1 MGICSDLIF
10 DEICIHVICAISYTA
25 TENEAACMIQFLKV
39 LDQLS
44 AQEFVV
50 SPDDDVEAGPN
61 SPSSP
66 ASPTALT
73 TLLQDVNICEVVCV
87 GKYLLCIRYM

>member
-25 TENEAACMIQFLKV
+25 TENEAACMIQ
-39 LDQLS
+39 
-44 AQEFVV
+44 FVV